1 MKKNNISE
9 LRPGS
14 ARAEPSRLEQ
24 PFPAKRYARRS
35 KWQRAERTVR
45 KLQYLV
51 AILVAILVIGA
62 FAVGT
67 TVQPL
72 RAKRDLLSRERL
84 RLERDLVLS
93 EERLALMTAERD
105 ELVTTRI
112 PGLEA
117 LVFGE
122 TIDVERKYLRNV
134 LFTLTVQQGHP
145 AYEFRVVLANNELTD
160 IIPNVAVLLF
170 NELGIQ
176 LGSSRISL
184 GTLVSDTG
192 SFKLA
197 PGDVRSYSGQVELS
211 DSGEPAYY
219 VLEID

>member
-14 ARAEPSRLEQ
+14 AGAEPSSVER
-24 PFPAKRYARRS
+24 PVPAKRYARRS

-72 RAKRDLLSRERL
+72 RAKRDLLSHERL

-93 EERLALMTAERD
+93 KERL
-105 ELVTTRI
+105 
-112 PGLEA
+112 
-117 LVFGE
+117 
-122 TIDVERKYLRNV
+122 
-134 LFTLTVQQGHP
+134 
-145 AYEFRVVLANNELTD
+145 LANFD
-160 IIPNVAVLLF
+160 GGLL
-170 NELGIQ
+170 
-176 LGSSRISL
+176 
-184 GTLVSDTG
+184 
-192 SFKLA
+192 
-197 PGDVRSYSGQVELS
+197 
-211 DSGEPAYY
+211 
-219 VLEID
+219 